1 MHHLLLEQSVGS
13 LDSSRPGGAMA
24 LGFVCP
30 PPLVAG
36 MGGAL
41 CQHGEGS

>member
-1 MHHLLLEQSVGS
+1 MNPLPLEQSVGS
-13 LDSSRPGGAMA
+13 LDSSRPGGAGA
-24 LGFVCP
+24 LVFVCP